1 MFRATA
7 PAATV
12 INRESNFW
20 SGQQDRVGNIA
31 DFCHKYGKGFGKG
44 AAHPRRIFSG
54 STSHPPGGPN
64 LGKAYEEVKAVKLTT
79 N

>member
-31 DFCHKYGKGFGKG
+31 DFRHKYGKGFGKG
-44 AAHPRRIFSG
+44 AAHPRPIFFWKYL
-54 STSHPPGGPN
+54 PPTRGAQPW
-64 LGKAYEEVKAVKLTT
+64 ESI
-79 N
+79 

>member
-7 PAATV
+7 PIATV

-31 DFCHKYGKGFGKG
+31 DCCHKYGKGFGKG
-44 AAHPRRIFSG
+44 AAHPRPIFLG
-54 STSHPPGGPN
+54 VPPTHPEGGEGGQPW
-64 LGKAYEEVKAVKLTT
+64 ESI
-79 N
+79 